1 LITIPTKP
9 DLALPCSRDSTPSSA
24 SSSAKP
30 DEFIFGP
37 FHHPAFLNPVR
48 APAPSAVL
56 LPQEAESMALAA
68 RLVVVFQTDADDK
81 CPQLLWPVVQIS
93 RPGSVVRG
101 AGASGPFED
110 AVVVVVV
117 VAVAIVLS
125 AAERA
130 VVAAVAAA
138 GIAAAHGHGP
148 IVAALL
154 CAAEPAVVA
163 VAVAIVLSAAEPA
176 VVAAVVAAA
185 GFAAAHGRGRMV
197 VAALCAAEP
206 AASAVDQVVFAVAS
220 ADLAGHP
227 DGRT

>member
-117 VAVAIVLS
+117 VAAAI
-125 AAERA
+125 E
-130 VVAAVAAA
+130 
-138 GIAAAHGHGP
+138 
-148 IVAALL
+148 L
-154 CAAEPAVVA
+154 CVAEPAVAA

-220 ADLAGHP
+220 ADLAGQP